1 MATNSIVGTEGS
13 DHPQDESAIAGT
25 SVDPI
30 TLQLIRGSL
39 RSARLECELLIER
52 TAMSAFIREKKDY
65 TVSFLDHRGHEI
77 YGETLGSDI
86 LGCVWDCYPTET
98 MHAGDVYWYNDPYI
112 SKGSIS
118 HTPDMVFITPVF
130 FEQELVAY
138 CHSFAHFW
146 DLGGSRPGSI
156 GPANTEIFHDGTLVP
171 PIRIVDRG
179 KLNDEAYR
187 IILRNSRY
195 PDLLEGDTR
204 ALMSAAQRA
213 EERVLEIFTRFGKD
227 TTLSAIRQDQVETS
241 EFIRQKTL
249 EMIPPGSYST
259 RDYMDN
265 DGVGDEWHSFHLELE
280 RTGDEITLDATGSDD
295 QAPGSINFM
304 ASDGTI
310 GAYFGQHFH
319 QYDPSLTMNDGLL
332 AAVDDVKLR
341 SGSILQPQWPAAL
354 GCRAHTFTKLKNAVR
369 AVVARA
375 SGGDTMAAMA
385 VYVIAY
391 WRMRDAES
399 GEWLLCTDGIAV
411 GHGARPQADGIDA
424 VYSRHNEN
432 YPAEFMDMEYP
443 LRMERYAINPDSGGP
458 GKYRGGCGIIR
469 DVRLLAPEG
478 TFGLR
483 VENNRFPAW
492 GVAGGKAGGTSRV
505 ALNPGCEG
513 ETEIR
518 PFSDDNPWQA
528 GDMVRIYTAGGGGWG
543 DPLEREI
550 PLVEKDVRGGF
561 VSVASARSE
570 YGVVIDPMTL
580 KADSPGTLAFRNDL
594 RRTREQPKLFHRFI
608 YFDDDEEE
616 RRWIERHLPR

>member
-1 MATNSIVGTEGS
+1 MPADADRGE
-13 DHPQDESAIAGT
+13 HIAQGA

-39 RSARLECELLIER
+39 RSARLECELIIER

-65 TVSFLDHRGHEI
+65 TVSFLDSLGREI
-77 YGETLGSDI
+77 YGETMGSDI
-86 LGCVWDCYPTET
+86 LGCVWEFYPAGS
-98 MHAGDVYWYNDPYI
+98 MRPGDVYWYNDPYI
-112 SKGSIS
+112 SRGSIS
-118 HTPDMVFITPVF
+118 HTPDMVFISPVF
-130 FEQELVAY
+130 FECELVAY

-171 PIRIVDRG
+171 PIRIIEGG

-213 EERVLEIFTRFGKD
+213 EERVLEIFRRFGKA
-227 TTLSAIRQDQVETS
+227 TTLAAIRQDQRETS
-241 EFIRQKTL
+241 EFVRRKTL
-249 EMIPPGSYST
+249 ETIPQGSFST
-259 RDYMDN
+259 SDYMDT
-265 DGVGDEWHSFHLELE
+265 DGVGEEWHSFHLELS
-280 RTGDEITLDATGSDD
+280 RNGDRITLDATGSDD

-304 ASDGTI
+304 ASDGAI

-319 QYDPSLTMNDGLL
+319 QYDPSLTMNEGLL
-332 AAVDDVKLR
+332 AAVDEVKLR
-341 SGSILQPQWPAAL
+341 PGSILQPQWPAAL

-369 AVVARA
+369 AVVAKA
-375 SGGDTMAAMA
+375 GGGDAMAAMA

-391 WRMRDAES
+391 WRMIDPDS
-399 GEWLLCTDGIAV
+399 GEWMLCSDGIAV
-411 GHGARPQADGIDA
+411 GHGARPGADGIDA

-432 YPAEFMDMEYP
+432 YPAEFMDVEYP

-458 GKYRGGCGIIR
+458 GRYRGGCGIIR

-505 ALNPGCEG
+505 VLNPGRADE
-513 ETEIR
+513 R
-518 PFSDDNPWQA
+518 DVPPFSDDNPWSA
-528 GDMVRIYTAGGGGWG
+528 GDMVRIHTAGGGGWG
-543 DPLEREI
+543 DPLEREVS
-550 PLVEKDVRGGF
+550 LVEKDVRGGF
-561 VSVASARSE
+561 VSVESALSE
-570 YGVVIDPMTL
+570 YGVAIDPDTL
-580 KADSPGTLAFRNDL
+580 QADVSGAYALRKDL
-594 RRTREQPKLFHRFI
+594 RRVREQPKLFHRFF

-616 RRWIERHLPR
+616 RRWIERNMPR